1 MPINTTHPTYDVGPG
16 DMTSDAY
23 NGNVKCYVEKLQM
36 QSQRDYEA
44 YVNRACYFNV
54 TKRTTDAL
62 IGSMLRKPYTSSIED
77 IHVGCGQTFD
87 TMLSYVLRDIF
98 LTSRVGILVD
108 YDDDK
113 DSPCLIPYNNNCIT
127 NWGDDFVVLEETFY
141 QVDPKDKYKKTIR
154 CQYRE
159 LTLVDGV
166 YTVNIWRQ
174 EGGQASKKWYIAE
187 QYVPTARGQTLDFIP
202 FVFINDRDTTDE
214 CRKPVMYNMAQL
226 NISHFRTTAD
236 IEQCAHFLAL
246 PQPYISGDF
255 ADDVTQAALGG
266 QTLWRL
272 EQGSSVGYLEYSG
285 KGIDSLKDI
294 RESKEAQMA
303 SIGSRMFA
311 KAGVES
317 AEALRIRSEGEN
329 ATLVSMVNALEQGMQ
344 IALQYYAIWMG
355 VPPESVEFYMN
366 RDFTNVAATPEEINA
381 LLTLF
386 SAGQISQETFLQRL
400 YEGEIVDDVDT
411 ELERLNSTT
420 V

>member
-1 MPINTTHPTYDVGPG
+1 MPINTTHPTYDTGPG

-23 NGNVKCYVEKLQM
+23 NGNVCPYIQKLQM
-36 QSQRDYEA
+36 QSQSDYEA
-44 YVNRACYFNV
+44 YVSRACYYNV

-62 IGSMLRKPYTSSIED
+62 IGSMLRKPYTSTFD
-77 IHVGCGQTFD
+77 YIHVGGGQTFD

-108 YDDDK
+108 Y
-113 DSPCLIPYNNNCIT
+113 SEEYQSACLVPYNNNSIT
-127 NWGDDFVVLEETFY
+127 NWGDDFVILEESYYVT
-141 QVDPKDKYKKTIR
+141 DPKDKYKKAIR

-159 LTLVDGV
+159 LTLIDGV

-187 QYVPTARGQTLDFIP
+187 QMQPTVRGLPLDFIP

-226 NISHFRTTAD
+226 NVSHFRTTAD

-246 PQPYISGDF
+246 PQPYLSGDF
-255 ADDVTQAALGG
+255 ADDVTQASLGG
-266 QTLWRL
+266 SQLWRL
-272 EQGSSVGYLEYSG
+272 EAGSTVGYLEFSG
-285 KGIDSLKDI
+285 KGIESLSRIQEK
-294 RESKEAQMA
+294 KETQMA

-329 ATLVSMVNALEQGMQ
+329 ATLVSMVNALEQGIQ
-344 IALQYYAIWMG
+344 IALQYYAVWMG
-355 VPPESVEFYMN
+355 MDPDSVEFYMN
-366 RDFTNVAATPEEINA
+366 RDFTNVASTPEEINTLLN
-381 LLTLF
+381 LLT
-386 SAGQISQETFLQRL
+386 SGQISQETFLQRL
-400 YEGEIVDDVDT
+400 YEGEIVDDVAQ
-411 ELERLNSTT
+411 EMERLAATQA
-420 V
+420 